1 MLELSSSIVARVDVV
16 VMATCKPVDAALISV
31 ISAVE
36 IAQTHKIDCVC
47 VTRIGLN
54 LVGRIATGS
63 GNNEHMCD
71 ARSIAPR

>member
-36 IAQTHKIDCVC
+36 IAQAHKIDSVC
-47 VTRIGLN
+47 V
-54 LVGRIATGS
+54 GS
-63 GNNEHMCD
+63 D
-71 ARSIAPR
+71 